1 MNEPKDLCQQQRQ
14 LSWTQFRDEIL
25 MDCLRVQTN
34 LVDGLAPEPAFLNLF
49 RRQSSRR
56 YFSKL
61 RGERRDSAHSLYEL
75 VRSFQVR
82 ARATA
87 SPDRALIDDWLR
99 AAVQDSEIPLPR
111 RRRRRWAV
119 TNVIDCP

>member
-1 MNEPKDLCQQQRQ
+1 MNEPKDLCQQQGQ

-25 MDCLRVQTN
+25 MDCLRVQTT
-34 LVDGLAPEPAFLNLF
+34 LADGLNPEPAFLNLL

-61 RGERRDSAHSLYEL
+61 RGERRDRAHSLYEL
-75 VRSFQVR
+75 VPSFQVR

-87 SPDRALIDDWLR
+87 SPIGL
-99 AAVQDSEIPLPR
+99 
-111 RRRRRWAV
+111 
-119 TNVIDCP
+119 

>member
-1 MNEPKDLCQQQRQ
+1 MTESNELRQQRQ
-14 LSWTQFRDEIL
+14 LSWLQFRDELL
-25 MDCLRVQTN
+25 MDCLRAQRN
-34 LVDGLAPEPAFLNLF
+34 LADGLAPEPTFLNLF

-61 RGERRDSAHSLYEL
+61 TGGRRDHAHSLYEV

-82 ARATA
+82 ARATT

-99 AAVQDSEIPLPR
+99 AAVQDTVIPLSR
-111 RRRRRWAV
+111 RRRRRWAD
-119 TNVIDCP
+119 TSVIDSP

>member
-34 LVDGLAPEPAFLNLF
+34 LADGLNPEPAFLNLF
-49 RRQSSRR
+49 RRPSSRR
-56 YFSKL
+56 YCSKL
-61 RGERRDSAHSLYEL
+61 RGERRDRAHSLYEL
-75 VRSFQVR
+75 VRSFQGR
-82 ARATA
+82 ARATS

-99 AAVQDSEIPLPR
+99 AAVQDTAIPLSR
-111 RRRRRWAV
+111 RRRRRWAG
-119 TNVIDCP
+119 TSVIDCP

>member
-1 MNEPKDLCQQQRQ
+1 MNESKDLRQQRQ
-14 LSWTQFRDEIL
+14 LYWPQFRDEIL

-34 LVDGLAPEPAFLNLF
+34 LADELAPEPAFLNLF

-61 RGERRDSAHSLYEL
+61 RGERRDRAHSLYEV

-99 AAVQDSEIPLPR
+99 AAVQDTVIPLSR
-111 RRRRRWAV
+111 RRRRRWAD
-119 TNVIDCP
+119 TSVIDSP